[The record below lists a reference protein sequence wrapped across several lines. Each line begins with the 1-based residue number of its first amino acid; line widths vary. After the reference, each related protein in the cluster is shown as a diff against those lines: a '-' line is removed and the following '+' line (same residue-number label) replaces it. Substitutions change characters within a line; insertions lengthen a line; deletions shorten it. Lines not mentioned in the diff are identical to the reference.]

1 MLICAWIIKGNQQ
14 NCNKQAKKTSIISYN
29 EEKERNF
36 MWLYILMPVVLIG
49 LYVMGIFNSLQ
60 RLKTQITA
68 SIQEIG
74 NQLKRQA
81 SLIPSLE
88 NAAKGQLKHEKA
100 IYEMLTEARKST
112 AKAEKSG
119 NSEDINQAISDIQKL
134 IPQIQVVVE
143 SNPELK
149 ANEAITKFMD
159 ELTDT
164 ADKLTYA
171 RRSVIDLS
179 QSYNEKLVVFPSNIV
194 ANILGFKAE
203 KGLETPMTGEH
214 VRVNEEDMK
223 TPQVDL

>member
-1 MLICAWIIKGNQQ
+1 MLI
-14 NCNKQAKKTSIISYN
+14 Y
-29 EEKERNF
+29 
-36 MWLYILMPVVLIG
+36 LLIPIAIAF
-49 LYVMGIFNSLQ
+49 YVMSVFNGLQ
-60 RLKTQITA
+60 RLKTQIKA

-74 NQLKRQA
+74 NQLKRQ
-81 SLIPSLE
+81 SGLIPSLE
-88 NAAKGQLKHEKA
+88 TAVKGQLKHEKA

-112 AKAEKSG
+112 AQAEKTGDSK
-119 NSEDINQAISDIQKL
+119 DINQAIADIQKL
-134 IPQIQVVVE
+134 IPQIQIVVE

-179 QSYNEKLVVFPSNIV
+179 QAFNEKLVVFPSNIV
-194 ANILGFKAE
+194 AKLFSFKAE

-214 VRVNEEDMK
+214 VMVKEEEMK
-223 TPQVDL
+223 TPKVDL